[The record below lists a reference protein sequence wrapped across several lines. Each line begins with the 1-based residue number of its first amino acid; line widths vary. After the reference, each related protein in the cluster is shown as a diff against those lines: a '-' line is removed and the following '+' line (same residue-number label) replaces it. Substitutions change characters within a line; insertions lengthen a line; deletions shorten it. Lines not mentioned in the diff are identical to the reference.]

1 MMPAENKDNKNTRN
15 KAFYKSDID
24 LGLDS
29 STVDVLISLSLFIN
43 PLSERPQPA
52 REETEAKEHSSSLSS

>member
-1 MMPAENKDNKNTRN
+1 MPAENKDNKNTRN

-43 PLSERPQPA
+43 PLSERP
-52 REETEAKEHSSSLSS
+52 